1 MSLDSPKNGSKF
13 YFAYEAARKRT
24 AYEYQLIRQKLTP
37 EQALRFT
44 GM

>member
-1 MSLDSPKNGSKF
+1 MNLDSPKSGSQF

-24 AYEYQLIRQKLTP
+24 AYEYQLIHQKLTP
-37 EQALRFT
+37 EQALRFS